1 MIRFSEPQGIDR
13 RDEMGSMD
21 KEHKMRNPY
30 KFLPLAVMIII
41 SMGFFIGCGME
52 EIYSKWCDHVVTIG
66 GIDGGAEWENAR
78 HAMDDGNITVGLLN
92 DEKTLFLRLSTRNQ
106 AIQRQILA
114 AGLTV
119 WFDGEGGK
127 KKIYGIH
134 FPASG
139 QGSGRSPMLKGDRD
153 QRDDPDEMSGK
164 LREVA
169 QGELKIT
176 GPEQNERSYIA
187 AEDSTQYG
195 LQYSFGYAKGDLVY
209 ELGIPLT
216 RNNSTPYGIAVRE
229 ASIIG
234 IGLEP
239 GKIERSQETTGG
251 GRSGKRGSHRGADQG
266 GASGGQK
273 DGRGGMADSQEPMKP
288 IDQWLKVHLAV
299 KP

>member
-1 MIRFSEPQGIDR
+1 
-13 RDEMGSMD
+13 
-21 KEHKMRNPY
+21 
-30 KFLPLAVMIII
+30 
-41 SMGFFIGCGME
+41 
-52 EIYSKWCDHVVTIG
+52 
-66 GIDGGAEWENAR
+66 
-78 HAMDDGNITVGLLN
+78 
-92 DEKTLFLRLSTRNQ
+92 
-106 AIQRQILA
+106 
-114 AGLTV
+114 
-119 WFDGEGGK
+119 
-127 KKIYGIH
+127 
-134 FPASG
+134 
-139 QGSGRSPMLKGDRD
+139 
-153 QRDDPDEMSGK
+153 MSGK

-234 IGLEP
+234 IGLET

-273 DGRGGMADSQEPMKP
+273 DGRGGMAGSQEPMKP

>member
-1 MIRFSEPQGIDR
+1 
-13 RDEMGSMD
+13 MD

-30 KFLPLAVMIII
+30 KFLPLAVMIIT

-52 EIYSKWCDHVVTIG
+52 EIYSKWCNPVVTIG

-119 WFDGEGGK
+119 WFDGEGDK

-176 GPEQNERSYIA
+176 GPEQNEHSYIA
-187 AEDSTQYG
+187 EKCISVSADHRYYYFSAEDSTQYG
-195 LQYSFGYAKGDLVY
+195 LQYSLGYAKGDLVY

-216 RNNSTPYGIAVRE
+216 RNNSTPYGIAVHK

-234 IGLEP
+234 IGLET

-273 DGRGGMADSQEPMKP
+273 DGHGGLVGTQEPMKP